1 MVVLLAAGIEMAGV
15 VPPEDTTGAVPVT
28 AVTVPDPV
36 PAPIAVRNV
45 AASKA
50 ETVLSAL
57 IRMNLIA
64 LGLGRVKRFEP
75 SVVAPSAV
83 RAAAAVV
90 DPVPPLAIA
99 TVPDTLVAD
108 VAVAA
113 FPPIDK
119 LVAVPVK
126 PVPAPVN
133 DVAVKTPVLGT
144 NENLVDDVVA
154 GLLPVE
160 FTDIMG

>member
-1 MVVLLAAGIEMAGV
+1 M
-15 VPPEDTTGAVPVT
+15 PP
-28 AVTVPDPV
+28 
-36 PAPIAVRNV
+36 
-45 AASKA
+45 
-50 ETVLSAL
+50 
-57 IRMNLIA
+57 
-64 LGLGRVKRFEP
+64 F
-75 SVVAPSAV
+75 
-83 RAAAAVV
+83 
-90 DPVPPLAIA
+90 AIA